1 MSSPDL
7 QPSPRTGI
15 RRFLSPDVAVLTMLA
30 VVITVSGGLAAGAVA
45 GHFALS
51 AEVRQT
57 HARIDHVTHTLAARI
72 DENNARIDDVN
83 NTLAARID
91 HVNNTLAARIDETNA
106 RIDALNADMNAQFDR
121 MFALLQGTLQDH
133 SRRLDAIERRLAETA
148 SPSGEGATP

>member
-7 QPSPRTGI
+7 QPPPRTGL

-30 VVITVSGGLAAGAVA
+30 VVITVSAGLAAGAVA

-57 HARIDHVTHTLAARI
+57 HARIDHVSS
-72 DENNARIDDVN
+72 
-83 NTLAARID
+83 
-91 HVNNTLAARIDETNA
+91 TLAARIDETNVRLDDTNA
-106 RIDALNADMNAQFDR
+106 RIDALAAEMNIWFDRMEVKMETQFDR

-148 SPSGEGATP
+148 SPSEPATTP